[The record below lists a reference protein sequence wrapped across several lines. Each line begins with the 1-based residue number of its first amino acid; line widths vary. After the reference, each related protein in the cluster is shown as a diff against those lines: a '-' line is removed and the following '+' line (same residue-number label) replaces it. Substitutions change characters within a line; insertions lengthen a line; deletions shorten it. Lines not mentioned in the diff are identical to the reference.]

1 MLQQEAQT
9 PKGNMVLEQEAQTP
23 KADGSLV
30 VVLADGHTA
39 SAWWCLAEEEA
50 GCPISAS
57 FRTRWPLEQEE
68 EAVAG
73 RRPALSSRVLLAP
86 AALASICSHW

>member
-1 MLQQEAQT
+1 MVVLQQEAQT

-39 SAWWCLAEEEA
+39 SAWWCSAEEEA
-50 GCPISAS
+50 GAEDSCEEVVVVLAAVLGWGPQVRGAYCVGGGG
-57 FRTRWPLEQEE
+57 TR
-68 EAVAG
+68 
-73 RRPALSSRVLLAP
+73 
-86 AALASICSHW
+86 